1 MLVTYVFIPHT
12 TLPLHSVFCILHT
25 VFWIL
30 RPVLCTRH
38 AVFCMLYA
46 VCWDLIYLD
55 VTICF
60 LFPASLL
67 FLTFNTCLMIYVS
80 HVYLCV
86 VCLRSCLR
94 YHALD
99 CSWFSCESKTFLL
112 ISLSPLFSC
121 LALYFLLSILILR
134 KLTPCKVQLYSFPS
148 SLCLSWSYDV
158 MVISNAIWLTSFHSC
173 LSFIPHSYLL
183 LHRHQLTTHPC
194 SFDHTRDVLWCD
206 PR

>member
-1 MLVTYVFIPHT
+1 MLVTYVVIPHT
-12 TLPLHSVFCILHT
+12 TLPLHFVFCMLYSAYCILNSVFCILHT
-25 VFWIL
+25 VFCIL
-30 RPVLCTRH
+30 DSLFCILCPVLCTRH

-67 FLTFNTCLMIYVS
+67 FLPFHTCLMSYVP

-94 YHALD
+94 YHVLA
-99 CSWFSCESKTFLL
+99 CSWFSCESKTFSL
-112 ISLSPLFSC
+112 IPLSPLFSC

-134 KLTPCKVQLYSFPS
+134 KFKSCEVQLYSFPS
-148 SLCLSWSYDV
+148 SLCFS
-158 MVISNAIWLTSFHSC
+158 
-173 LSFIPHSYLL
+173 
-183 LHRHQLTTHPC
+183 
-194 SFDHTRDVLWCD
+194 
-206 PR
+206 